1 MSALSLI
8 RKIESM
14 LEDGIFEKDTHQL
27 LELTIKDTRNKG
39 IEEDIKSGWYSTPE
53 ICRRWAVG
61 PVKVTAMKKRLK
73 KKTP

>member
-8 RKIESM
+8 RKIEFM
-14 LEDGIFEKDTHQL
+14 LEDDTIEKETRQL
-27 LELTIKDTRNKG
+27 LEAAIEDTRNKG
-39 IEEDIKSGWYSTPE
+39 IEEDIKSGWYSIPE